1 MKKESL
7 IMLSLLFTT
16 AAVALTFTTTVP
28 KVTPTVAAPP
38 EGVVAVDLALPGGT
52 KWANMNVGAEK
63 PEDFGL
69 YFAWGETDGYEYDTV
84 AYHPSDSFVGYKFG
98 GYGYLKKYCY
108 HNSEGNKDKK
118 IKLDPEDDAAHVY
131 WGGSWRMPTRR
142 EFELLWEETKHEFTA
157 QNGVFG
163 IRFTSKKNGNSIF
176 LPATVGDCNNEMV
189 NYFAKPQRC
198 GYWSSTLHYEAIG
211 CLKAFALQDC
221 VCTKYRHCKLSIRP
235 VLKETK

>member
-28 KVTPTVAAPP
+28 KVTPTFAAPP

-84 AYHPSDSFVGYKFG
+84 AYPFG
-98 GYGYLKKYCY
+98 QFRR
-108 HNSEGNKDKK
+108 
-118 IKLDPEDDAAHVY
+118 IQV
-131 WGGSWRMPTRR
+131 WRLW
-142 EFELLWEETKHEFTA
+142 LLEE
-157 QNGVFG
+157 
-163 IRFTSKKNGNSIF
+163 IL
-176 LPATVGDCNNEMV
+176 LP
-189 NYFAKPQRC
+189 Q
-198 GYWSSTLHYEAIG
+198 
-211 CLKAFALQDC
+211 
-221 VCTKYRHCKLSIRP
+221 
-235 VLKETK
+235 